1 MNTRGESVT
10 VILSEMDCLD
20 MTLLPSSAAH
30 DRPNVIDDY
39 IDSSGNG
46 HQLAVMPAQQPNKA
60 VPPSPA
66 GRDGGLPHCLASLTD
81 IVLLQD

>member
-1 MNTRGESVT
+1 M
-10 VILSEMDCLD
+10 
-20 MTLLPSSAAH
+20 LL
-30 DRPNVIDDY
+30 NVALIY
-39 IDSSGNG
+39 ISGCSDG
-46 HQLAVMPAQQPNKA
+46 HQMAVMPAQHPNKA